1 MVLMFKTVTKADIFI
16 VGALYLF
23 LFDSH
28 KVKQTLSG
36 LWWQLWLSENLVT
49 SVHNTSTANSGAKWV
64 SHFFLLYEFLFLTE
78 ETFSYLLSGNKSI
91 LRVTQKILRI

>member
-1 MVLMFKTVTKADIFI
+1 MALLFKTVTKAGIFI

-36 LWWQLWLSENLVT
+36 LWWQLWLSENMVT
-49 SVHNTSTANSGAKWV
+49 SAYNTSTVNSGAK
-64 SHFFLLYEFLFLTE
+64 
-78 ETFSYLLSGNKSI
+78 
-91 LRVTQKILRI
+91 